1 MFGVCRAL
9 QGLEYAGPCTGLEYI
24 WSLYGFELS
33 FFGIWL
39 WGLAPLD
46 LLQYMHSVSVV
57 SIPTVNPKLEGAGCH
72 SLDAIL
78 RVQITKSYTSR
89 TQRTYMEPIQDQRI
103 CMCGSWT
110 LGNQKHGGGFM

>member
-1 MFGVCRAL
+1 MQGFARFGVCRPL
-9 QGLEYAGPCTGLEYI
+9 YRLEIHLE
-24 WSLYGFELS
+24 FVRFRVE

-89 TQRTYMEPIQDQRI
+89 AQRTYMEPIQDQRI
-103 CMCGSWT
+103 CMSGSWT